1 MTIALQAYTAHERI
15 AGTVST
21 DVRLV
26 DLLAGTAPI
35 VIENCVVSPL
45 AGGPEGMERWAG
57 VQVDDLL
64 IVVAPGQSVVP
75 VHAAWHPL
83 AIDVGPYRVT
93 GELPSMPGFDPA
105 RALARPTGSFILLGN
120 VTVESPEAAGV
131 GQADHAYALVNRY
144 AVDSVES
151 DLELGFF
158 FPGAMVRA
166 GKPVFSD
173 EPEPEADIEAESD
186 IEAEPDAA
194 PAEPS
199 DRAFA
204 DIPVYSGHSA

>member
-15 AGTVST
+15 AGSVST

-26 DLLAGTAPI
+26 DLLAGSAPI
-35 VIENCVVSPL
+35 VIENCLVAPL
-45 AGGPEGMERWAG
+45 AGGPEGLERWAG

-83 AIDVGPYRVT
+83 TIDVGPYRVT

-120 VTVESPEAAGV
+120 VTVELLASAGFE
-131 GQADHAYALVNRY
+131 QTDHAYALVNRY

-173 EPEPEADIEAESD
+173 EPEPNLDL
-186 IEAEPDAA
+186 EAEPEVA
-194 PAEPS
+194 PVDSAGS
-199 DRAFA
+199 FDGAFP
-204 DIPVYSGHSA
+204 DEPVYTARSA